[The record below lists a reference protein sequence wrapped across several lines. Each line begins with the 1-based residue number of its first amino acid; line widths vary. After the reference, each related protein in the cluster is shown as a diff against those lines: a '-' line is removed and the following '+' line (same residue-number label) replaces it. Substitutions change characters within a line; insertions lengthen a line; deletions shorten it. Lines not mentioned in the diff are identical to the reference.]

1 MLLHETY
8 RYLDK
13 AAEIAV
19 PLRNIFKSELFG
31 RTDDEERNPERILDN
46 LVLSLPYVRAQTTVG
61 RDRFLILKM
70 AQAGSSQLSGKQLL
84 HALSNITSDNG
95 NSKDDGDRMSYIDL
109 KSIYSKE
116 VGVIMSIEGER
127 DQFILMTYT
136 YYTLLP
142 KDIHTAK
149 LKNP

>member
-1 MLLHETY
+1 
-8 RYLDK
+8 
-13 AAEIAV
+13 
-19 PLRNIFKSELFG
+19 
-31 RTDDEERNPERILDN
+31 
-46 LVLSLPYVRAQTTVG
+46 
-61 RDRFLILKM
+61 M
-70 AQAGSSQLSGKQLL
+70 AQAGSQLSGKQLL

-136 YYTLLP
+136 YYIT
-142 KDIHTAK
+142 T
-149 LKNP
+149 

>member
-1 MLLHETY
+1 M
-8 RYLDK
+8 DK
-13 AAEIAV
+13 AADRAV

-70 AQAGSSQLSGKQLL
+70 AQAGSQLSGKQLL

-95 NSKDDGDRMSYIDL
+95 NTKDDGDRMSYIDL

-116 VGVIMSIEGER
+116 VGVIMSIEGEI
-127 DQFILMTYT
+127 DQFILMT
-136 YYTLLP
+136 
-142 KDIHTAK
+142 
-149 LKNP
+149 

>member
-1 MLLHETY
+1 M
-8 RYLDK
+8 DK
-13 AAEIAV
+13 AADSSV

-70 AQAGSSQLSGKQLL
+70 AQAGSQLSGKQLL

-116 VGVIMSIEGER
+116 VGVIMSIEGEI
-127 DQFILMTYT
+127 DQFILMT
-136 YYTLLP
+136 
-142 KDIHTAK
+142 
-149 LKNP
+149 